1 MINRRTVLKSAVAA
15 GLTAGFASKAF
26 AAFPENLISI
36 QVPFAPGGNI
46 DIQARLLAQY
56 LSKSMGVSAVVENR
70 TGAGGALGA
79 GMVARAKP
87 DGYSLL
93 AGSNGPMTVSPAVS
107 KEVRYDPI
115 KDFKPIILTSRVSMV
130 LAVSNDFPAQ
140 TLEEY
145 IAYAKANPKKVTIA
159 SSGTGSSSHL
169 VIVDFGMK
177 SSIELV
183 HIPYRG
189 AAATVPDVIS
199 GSTNSV
205 MTEITNVLG
214 SHNDKKLRILA
225 IASKKRSELLP
236 DVPTFSEA
244 GLEGFE
250 AFSFCGILAP
260 AETPADV
267 IDTLR
272 KAFMEGLADEET
284 AKKFADLG
292 LEIPAVEEQT
302 SEAFSELLERELI
315 NAKAVASAA
324 NIVVE

>member
-1 MINRRTVLKSAVAA
+1 
-15 GLTAGFASKAF
+15 
-26 AAFPENLISI
+26 
-36 QVPFAPGGNI
+36 
-46 DIQARLLAQY
+46 
-56 LSKSMGVSAVVENR
+56 
-70 TGAGGALGA
+70 LGA
-79 GMVARAKP
+79 EMVARAKP

-205 MTEITNVLG
+205 MT
-214 SHNDKKLRILA
+214 
-225 IASKKRSELLP
+225 
-236 DVPTFSEA
+236 
-244 GLEGFE
+244 
-250 AFSFCGILAP
+250 
-260 AETPADV
+260 
-267 IDTLR
+267 
-272 KAFMEGLADEET
+272 
-284 AKKFADLG
+284 
-292 LEIPAVEEQT
+292 
-302 SEAFSELLERELI
+302 
-315 NAKAVASAA
+315 
-324 NIVVE
+324 